1 MSEIPDIQIKGINI
15 PDIQSGI
22 YIHPSLNAPNIPVA
36 VPIGFPIIE
45 MPCVEVR
52 KANYENEALIS
63 NDPEQNVAYCD
74 GGAQIPSYTPI
85 NYVPEEIVPIEESQP
100 QRHTEPETPA
110 TDEPPTTPA
119 KKTDCPPPGAEQI
132 GTKVADGK
140 GSKEITGY
148 ELIGNRCVTQYSEVS
163 FAEQIVDAIPSV
175 PQVVQVGGIAIIATS
190 AAASTPL
197 LLRAVRPIVKQV
209 MTRVQKLLGKNPT
222 RLTLSEIRANVYR
235 KKRDLPPLKKAKK
248 KKKK

>member
-22 YIHPSLNAPNIPVA
+22 YIHPSFNSPDIPVA

-85 NYVPEEIVPIEESQP
+85 NFVPEEIVPIEESQP
-100 QRHTEPETPA
+100 QRHTSPETPP
-110 TDEPPTTPA
+110 TEEPPPTPA
-119 KKTDCPPPGAEQI
+119 KKTDCPPVGAEQI

-163 FAEQIVDAIPSV
+163 FAEQIVDAVPSI

-190 AAASTPL
+190 SAAATPI
-197 LLRAVRPIVKQV
+197 LLRAVKPIVKQI
-209 MTRVQKLLGKNPT
+209 MTRIQKLLGKNPT
-222 RLTLSEIRANVYR
+222 KPTQSEIRTNAYR
-235 KKRDLPPLKKAKK
+235 KKKDLPPLKKRKNK
-248 KKKK
+248 VK